1 MDHCELAPLPKSEQ
15 EVGDLRTLLDAG
27 DPGLAA
33 FCVDSP
39 ASRCAEADAS
49 PVLWLGLLIR
59 CCFAWR
65 RWGGDDE
72 EGEVFAGLRV
82 DGHGQ
87 ADAAGMDHASRGGS
101 IQAEPGRE

>member
-1 MDHCELAPLPKSEQ
+1 
-15 EVGDLRTLLDAG
+15 VGDLRTLLEPAT
-27 DPGLAA
+27 PAWRLSALP
-33 FCVDSP
+33 P
-39 ASRCAEADAS
+39 ASRCAEVDAS

-87 ADAAGMDHASRGGS
+87 ADAAGMDHASRRGS

>member
-1 MDHCELAPLPKSEQ
+1 MP
-15 EVGDLRTLLDAG
+15 GDPIRLGLER

-33 FCVDSP
+33 FCVDAP

-65 RWGGDDE
+65 RWG
-72 EGEVFAGLRV
+72 VMTKRVTFSRAFASMAM
-82 DGHGQ
+82 GQ